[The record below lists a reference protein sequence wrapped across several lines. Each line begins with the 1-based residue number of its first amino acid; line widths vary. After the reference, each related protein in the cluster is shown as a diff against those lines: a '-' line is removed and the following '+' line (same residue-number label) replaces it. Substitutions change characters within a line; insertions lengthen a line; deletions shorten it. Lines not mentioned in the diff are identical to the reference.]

1 MRGARDYWVIY
12 YLVYVVAVIVLL
24 ALNWRSFTLENYVYL
39 LAAIAGASLG
49 IALFIAIMSE
59 GIGYMVLLIPRRIKE
74 LKDQGREEGR
84 KEGREEGREEGRK
97 DANRRWMAWNQRRM
111 AAERDGLPFDEPPPA
126 GPDSR
131 GET

>member
-24 ALNWRSFTLENYVYL
+24 ALNWRSFTLENYLYL

-74 LKDQGREEGR
+74 LKEAGQRELQ
-84 KEGREEGREEGRK
+84 RE
-97 DANRRWMAWNQRRM
+97 WVAWNQRRM

-126 GPDSR
+126 GPDSK